1 MKKQPK
7 VAIIICTYNQKIL
20 LEKCLLS
27 LKSNVLRLIRAIPYL
42 YGYYTG
48 KNKKIPGL

>member
-1 MKKQPK
+1 
-7 VAIIICTYNQKIL
+7 
-20 LEKCLLS
+20 LS
-27 LKSNVLRLIRAIPYL
+27 IKSNLLRFIRAIPYL